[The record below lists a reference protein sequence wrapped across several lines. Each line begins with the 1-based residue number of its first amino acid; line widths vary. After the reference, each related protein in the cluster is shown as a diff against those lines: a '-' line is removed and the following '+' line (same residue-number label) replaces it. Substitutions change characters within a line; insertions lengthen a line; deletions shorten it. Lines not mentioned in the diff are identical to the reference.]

1 VQTLLGHSSAEITLR
16 VYAHL
21 WPGDDDRTRSV
32 IDGALAT
39 HAVQVRTKEVVLTPK
54 PAVQKL
60 ADPLSGGLLG
70 LQDDLSTLSRP
81 LTCGDVL

>member
-21 WPGDDDRTRSV
+21 WPSDDDRTRSV

-39 HAVQVRTKEVVLTPK
+39 PADEVRSKEVVLTPK
-54 PAVQKL
+54 PAVQ
-60 ADPLSGGLLG
+60 G
-70 LQDDLSTLSRP
+70 SRP
-81 LTCGDVL
+81 PCQAAFLVSE